1 MCYACKGL
9 VMNLYKVLQQQGHH
23 EQGTA
28 TQYTH
33 STEIVSSRNSQ
44 QGNSKQ
50 VVQTINNGYRK
61 PQQGAINKTYQPK
74 SIKPH
79 KGLKYSLKTTT
90 IKGYKSVTIRY
101 LL

>member
-1 MCYACKGL
+1 
-9 VMNLYKVLQQQGHH
+9 MNLYKVLQQQGHH

-50 VVQTINNGYRK
+50 VVQTIITATESPKGEL
-61 PQQGAINKTYQPK
+61 IITYQPK

-90 IKGYKSVTIRY
+90 IKRVQIGNNQIFIIKEGNVFV
-101 LL
+101 L

>member
-1 MCYACKGL
+1 
-9 VMNLYKVLQQQGHH
+9 MNLYKVLQQQGHH

-50 VVQTINNGYRK
+50 VVQTIITATESPKGEL
-61 PQQGAINKTYQPK
+61 IITYQPK

-79 KGLKYSLKTTT
+79 KGLKYSLKNYYHKRVQ
-90 IKGYKSVTIRY
+90 IGNNQIFILKEGNV